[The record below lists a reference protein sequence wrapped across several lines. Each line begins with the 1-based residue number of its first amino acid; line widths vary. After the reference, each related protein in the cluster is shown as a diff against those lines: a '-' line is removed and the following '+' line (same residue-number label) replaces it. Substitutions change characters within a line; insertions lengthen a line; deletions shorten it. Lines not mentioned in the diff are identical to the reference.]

1 MLSTNSNNNLSYKQK
16 NFQHQ
21 QELQDKQSRE
31 NLANFIKNSGEN
43 VYSIREE
50 GKLNNDYIN
59 GPHFLNRRRSYG
71 PIASSPLRPVHE
83 SRSSSPTFQFQTQ
96 NLCANQ
102 VSTQNE
108 RSFQHV
114 SCQKITKASS
124 SFNMKSN
131 MRQFHT
137 GSLGS
142 IGSFEAGQNSGLSSV
157 LSNFSNL
164 KFSDSNLEEKLA
176 TTGNIFQQREN
187 WSIINKLPIDK
198 QNTIHIRLEDEGP
211 YGNDE
216 TRCFVLSHLSKLGI
230 KELNCLFCSCLMP
243 VYDRFPLVDGT
254 LFASP
259 YSYDTQNQIPVLVS
273 EKHQFINGIC
283 LKCLNGSDSKH
294 EIKCKHCNESW
305 QKFGKQIQIGT
316 FYKYDLL
323 AANPCCQMRVNCNKC
338 NKQLLDLQKC
348 ALPYFSLYSEKTK
361 CPYCFSED
369 YHFIKELNKIFLEK
383 KCDKIRED

>member
-1 MLSTNSNNNLSYKQK
+1 MNSSNDNLSFQQK
-16 NFQHQ
+16 IFQRQ
-21 QELQDKQSRE
+21 QELQDKQNRE
-31 NLANFIKNSGEN
+31 NLANFLRVSGEN
-43 VYSIREE
+43 VNSLNEQ
-50 GKLNNDYIN
+50 GSLNNDYIS

-83 SRSSSPTFQFQTQ
+83 SRSSSPTFQFQIQ
-96 NLCANQ
+96 SLCANKAT
-102 VSTQNE
+102 TQNDN
-108 RSFQHV
+108 SFQQI
-114 SCQKITKASS
+114 SNQKIPKANS
-124 SFNMKSN
+124 SFNLKSN
-131 MRQFHT
+131 ARQFRT

-230 KELNCLFCSCLMP
+230 KELNCVFCNCLMP
-243 VYDRFPLVDGT
+243 VYDRTG
-254 LFASP
+254 
-259 YSYDTQNQIPVLVS
+259 
-273 EKHQFINGIC
+273 
-283 LKCLNGSDSKH
+283 
-294 EIKCKHCNESW
+294 
-305 QKFGKQIQIGT
+305 
-316 FYKYDLL
+316 
-323 AANPCCQMRVNCNKC
+323 
-338 NKQLLDLQKC
+338 

-361 CPYCFSED
+361 CPHCFSED
-369 YHFIKELNKIFLEK
+369 YHFIKQLNKIFLEK
-383 KCDKIRED
+383 KCDQIRKD